1 MRKTAEHRDKTY
13 KSANGI
19 IKNGFVGG
27 IIILTVS
34 NLLVKVTGLLFKI
47 PMNYIMGDTGMGY
60 YNSAYSIYTLFYMLS
75 TSGLPVAIS
84 VTVSEKRAQGKIGSA
99 KKVFHLA
106 LAVFAAIGLLAFVLM
121 FFASGKLALLI
132 SSELSAMSVSAAA
145 PTILFVCVSGA
156 YRGYFQG
163 CGNMMPTAVSQLIE
177 AMGKLL
183 IGIACALYAIRMG
196 AEIHVVAA
204 YAVFGLTAGS
214 FVGMLYLII
223 TGFVR
228 GDRDLV
234 TEHEIDYTSDK
245 TGSIFR
251 RFLAISIPVTLSAS
265 VMSLTNT
272 LDTAMIQRIL
282 ILSGM
287 TAEEATAAYGNYT
300 SLAVPLFNL
309 PPVLIYP
316 IAANIRDQ
324 FAASFG
330 GIKDS
335 IVGAFEAAKEKITMS
350 LRYALII
357 GLPCAMG
364 LSALSDPILCLLYN
378 DTSAHAAAM
387 LLTLLAPSSLLVCIL
402 AITNSVLQ
410 GCGKEKMPV
419 ISMLVGG
426 GVKLLSG
433 MLLIKLYGISGAPMS
448 TFLCYLTV
456 TVMNLAFTVRYT
468 KVHLT
473 PGMLY
478 KPLLSAVVCSLSAVL
493 VNSILKPVLGSS
505 PACVSSV
512 LVAAVVYLTMLILL
526 GEVSL
531 TDIKNIIK
539 SKSKIKEK

>member
-106 LAVFAAIGLLAFVLM
+106 LAVFAAIGLLAFALM
-121 FFASGKLALLI
+121 FFTSGKLALLI
-132 SSELSAMSVSAAA
+132 SSELSAMSIAAAA

-214 FVGMLYLII
+214 FVGMLYLVI

-245 TGSIFR
+245 TGSIFK

-272 LDTAMIQRIL
+272 LDTAMIRRHTGTIPRLQSR
-282 ILSGM
+282 
-287 TAEEATAAYGNYT
+287 
-300 SLAVPLFNL
+300 F
-309 PPVLIYP
+309 
-316 IAANIRDQ
+316 
-324 FAASFG
+324 
-330 GIKDS
+330 S
-335 IVGAFEAAKEKITMS
+335 IF
-350 LRYALII
+350 RRF
-357 GLPCAMG
+357 
-364 LSALSDPILCLLYN
+364 
-378 DTSAHAAAM
+378 
-387 LLTLLAPSSLLVCIL
+387 SS
-402 AITNSVLQ
+402 T
-410 GCGKEKMPV
+410 
-419 ISMLVGG
+419 
-426 GVKLLSG
+426 
-433 MLLIKLYGISGAPMS
+433 
-448 TFLCYLTV
+448 
-456 TVMNLAFTVRYT
+456 R
-468 KVHLT
+468 
-473 PGMLY
+473 
-478 KPLLSAVVCSLSAVL
+478 
-493 VNSILKPVLGSS
+493 
-505 PACVSSV
+505 
-512 LVAAVVYLTMLILL
+512 
-526 GEVSL
+526 
-531 TDIKNIIK
+531 
-539 SKSKIKEK
+539 

>member
-106 LAVFAAIGLLAFVLM
+106 LAVFAAIGLLAFALM

-183 IGIACALYAIRMG
+183 IGIACALYAIRRG

-214 FVGMLYLII
+214 FVGMLYLVI

-245 TGSIFR
+245 TGSIFK

-316 IAANIRDQ
+316 IAYSLVPVV
-324 FAASFG
+324 AAAAG
-330 GIKDS
+330 DGK
-335 IVGAFEAAKEKITMS
+335 FEAARDKIRVS

-378 DTSAHAAAM
+378 DTSAHSAAM

-419 ISMLVGG
+419 ISMLAGG

-433 MLLIKLYGISGAPMS
+433 MLLIKLCGISGAPMS

-493 VNSILKPVLGSS
+493 FNSILKPALGSS
-505 PACVSSV
+505 PACVTSV

>member
-106 LAVFAAIGLLAFVLM
+106 LAVFAAIGLLAFALM
-121 FFASGKLALLI
+121 FFASDKLALLI
-132 SSELSAMSVSAAA
+132 SSELSAMSIAAAA

-245 TGSIFR
+245 TGSIFK

-316 IAANIRDQ
+316 IAYSLVPVV
-324 FAASFG
+324 AAAAAG
-330 GIKDS
+330 EGKI
-335 IVGAFEAAKEKITMS
+335 EAAKEKITMS
-350 LRYALII
+350 LKYALII

-433 MLLIKLYGISGAPMS
+433 MLLIKLCGISGAPMS

-468 KVHLT
+468 KVRLT

-493 VNSILKPVLGSS
+493 FNNILKPVLGSS

-539 SKSKIKEK
+539 SKSKVKVK

>member
-13 KSANGI
+13 KRTNGI

-106 LAVFAAIGLLAFVLM
+106 LAVFAAIGLLAFALM
-121 FFASGKLALLI
+121 FFASDKLALLI
-132 SSELSAMSVSAAA
+132 SSELSAMSVAAAA

-177 AMGKLL
+177 AIGKLL

-214 FVGMLYLII
+214 FVGMLYLVI

-316 IAANIRDQ
+316 IAYSLVPVV
-324 FAASFG
+324 AAAAG
-330 GIKDS
+330 DGK
-335 IVGAFEAAKEKITMS
+335 FEAARDKIRVS
-350 LRYALII
+350 LKYALII

-419 ISMLVGG
+419 ISMLAGG

-433 MLLIKLYGISGAPMS
+433 MLLIKLCGISGAPMS

-468 KVHLT
+468 KVRLT

-493 VNSILKPVLGSS
+493 VNNILKPALGSS

-539 SKSKIKEK
+539 SKSKIKVK

>member
-13 KSANGI
+13 KSTNGI

-106 LAVFAAIGLLAFVLM
+106 LAVFAAIGLLAFALM
-121 FFASGKLALLI
+121 FFASDKLALLI
-132 SSELSAMSVSAAA
+132 SSELSAMSVAAAA

-177 AMGKLL
+177 AIGKLL
-183 IGIACALYAIRMG
+183 IGIACALYAIHMG

-214 FVGMLYLII
+214 FVGMLYLVI

-316 IAANIRDQ
+316 IAYSLVPVV
-324 FAASFG
+324 AAAAG
-330 GIKDS
+330 DGK
-335 IVGAFEAAKEKITMS
+335 FEAARDKIRVS
-350 LRYALII
+350 LKYALII

-419 ISMLVGG
+419 ISMLAGG

-433 MLLIKLYGISGAPMS
+433 MLLIKLCGISGAPMS

-468 KVHLT
+468 KVRLT

-493 VNSILKPVLGSS
+493 VNSILKPALGSS

-539 SKSKIKEK
+539 SKSKIKVK

>member
-1 MRKTAEHRDKTY
+1 MRKTAEHRVKTY
-13 KSANGI
+13 KSTNGI

-106 LAVFAAIGLLAFVLM
+106 LAVFAAIGLLAFALM
-121 FFASGKLALLI
+121 FFASDKLALLI
-132 SSELSAMSVSAAA
+132 SSELSAMSVAAAA

-177 AMGKLL
+177 AIGKLL
-183 IGIACALYAIRMG
+183 IGIACALYAIRIG

-214 FVGMLYLII
+214 FVGMLYLVI

-316 IAANIRDQ
+316 IAYSLVPVV
-324 FAASFG
+324 AAAAG
-330 GIKDS
+330 DGK
-335 IVGAFEAAKEKITMS
+335 FEAARDKIRVS
-350 LRYALII
+350 LKYALII

-419 ISMLVGG
+419 ISMLAGG

-433 MLLIKLYGISGAPMS
+433 MLLIKLCGISGAPMS

-468 KVHLT
+468 KVRLT

-478 KPLLSAVVCSLSAVL
+478 KPFLSAVVCSLSAVL
-493 VNSILKPVLGSS
+493 VNSILKPALGSS

-539 SKSKIKEK
+539 SKSKIKVK

>member
-13 KSANGI
+13 KSTNGL

-106 LAVFAAIGLLAFVLM
+106 LAVFAAIGLLAFALM
-121 FFASGKLALLI
+121 FFASDKLALLI
-132 SSELSAMSVSAAA
+132 SSELSAMSVAAAA
-145 PTILFVCVSGA
+145 PTILCVCVSGA

-177 AMGKLL
+177 AIGKLL
-183 IGIACALYAIRMG
+183 IGIACALYAIRIG

-214 FVGMLYLII
+214 FVGMLYLVI

-316 IAANIRDQ
+316 IAYSLVPVV
-324 FAASFG
+324 AAAAG
-330 GIKDS
+330 DGK
-335 IVGAFEAAKEKITMS
+335 FEAARDKIRVS
-350 LRYALII
+350 LKYALII

-419 ISMLVGG
+419 ISMLAGG

-433 MLLIKLYGISGAPMS
+433 MLLIKLCGISGAPVS

-468 KVHLT
+468 KVRLT

-493 VNSILKPVLGSS
+493 VNSILKPALGSS
-505 PACVSSV
+505 PACVASV

-539 SKSKIKEK
+539 SKSKIKVK

>member
-13 KSANGI
+13 KSTNGI

-106 LAVFAAIGLLAFVLM
+106 LAVFAAIGLLAFALM
-121 FFASGKLALLI
+121 FFASDKLALLI
-132 SSELSAMSVSAAA
+132 SSELSAMSIAAAA

-177 AMGKLL
+177 AIGKLL
-183 IGIACALYAIRMG
+183 IGIACALYAIHMG

-214 FVGMLYLII
+214 FVGMLYLVI

-316 IAANIRDQ
+316 IAYSLVPVVA
-324 FAASFG
+324 AASG
-330 GIKDS
+330 DGK
-335 IVGAFEAAKEKITMS
+335 FEAARDKIRVS
-350 LRYALII
+350 LKYALII

-419 ISMLVGG
+419 ISMLAGG

-433 MLLIKLYGISGAPMS
+433 MLLIKLCGISGAPVS

-468 KVHLT
+468 KVRLT

-493 VNSILKPVLGSS
+493 VNSILKPALGSS
-505 PACVSSV
+505 PACVTSV

>member
-13 KSANGI
+13 KSTNGI

-106 LAVFAAIGLLAFVLM
+106 LAVFAAIGLLAFALM
-121 FFASGKLALLI
+121 FFASDKLALLI
-132 SSELSAMSVSAAA
+132 SSELSAMSVAAAA

-177 AMGKLL
+177 AIGKLL

-214 FVGMLYLII
+214 FVGMLYLVI

-228 GDRDLV
+228 GDCDLV

-316 IAANIRDQ
+316 IAYSLVPVV
-324 FAASFG
+324 AAAAG
-330 GIKDS
+330 DGK
-335 IVGAFEAAKEKITMS
+335 FEAARDKIRVS
-350 LRYALII
+350 LKYALII

-419 ISMLVGG
+419 ISMLAGG

-433 MLLIKLYGISGAPMS
+433 MLLIKLCGISGAPMS

-468 KVHLT
+468 KVRLT

-493 VNSILKPVLGSS
+493 VNSILKPALGSS

-539 SKSKIKEK
+539 SKSKIKVK

>member
-106 LAVFAAIGLLAFVLM
+106 LAVFAAIGLLAFALM

-132 SSELSAMSVSAAA
+132 SSELSAMSIAAAA

-183 IGIACALYAIRMG
+183 IGIACALYAIRVG

-316 IAANIRDQ
+316 IAYSLVPVV
-324 FAASFG
+324 AAAAG
-330 GIKDS
+330 EGKI
-335 IVGAFEAAKEKITMS
+335 EAAREKITMS

-410 GCGKEKMPV
+410 GCGKEIMPV

-433 MLLIKLYGISGAPMS
+433 MLLIKLYGISGAPVS

-456 TVMNLAFTVRYT
+456 TVMNLAFIVRYT
-468 KVHLT
+468 KVRLT

-493 VNSILKPVLGSS
+493 FNNILKPVLGSS

>member
-1 MRKTAEHRDKTY
+1 MRKTAEHRVKTY
-13 KSANGI
+13 KSTNVI

-106 LAVFAAIGLLAFVLM
+106 LAVFAAIGLLAFALM
-121 FFASGKLALLI
+121 FFASDKLALLI
-132 SSELSAMSVSAAA
+132 SSELSAMSVAAAA

-177 AMGKLL
+177 AIGKLL
-183 IGIACALYAIRMG
+183 IGIACALYAIHMG

-214 FVGMLYLII
+214 FVGMLYLVI

-234 TEHEIDYTSDK
+234 TEHEINYTSDK

-316 IAANIRDQ
+316 IAYSLVPVV
-324 FAASFG
+324 AAAAG
-330 GIKDS
+330 DGK
-335 IVGAFEAAKEKITMS
+335 FEAARDKIRVS
-350 LRYALII
+350 LKYALII

-419 ISMLVGG
+419 ISMLAGG

-433 MLLIKLYGISGAPMS
+433 MLLIKLCGISGAPMS

-468 KVHLT
+468 KVRLT

-493 VNSILKPVLGSS
+493 VNSILKPALGSS

-531 TDIKNIIK
+531 TNIKNIIK
-539 SKSKIKEK
+539 SKSKVKVK

>member
-13 KSANGI
+13 KSTNGL

-106 LAVFAAIGLLAFVLM
+106 LAVFAAIGLLAFALM
-121 FFASGKLALLI
+121 FFASDKLALLI
-132 SSELSAMSVSAAA
+132 SSELSAMSVAAAA
-145 PTILFVCVSGA
+145 PTILCVCVSGA

-177 AMGKLL
+177 AIGKLL
-183 IGIACALYAIRMG
+183 IGIACALYAIRIG

-214 FVGMLYLII
+214 FVGMLYLVI

-287 TAEEATAAYGNYT
+287 TAEEATAAYGNYA

-316 IAANIRDQ
+316 IAYSLVPVV
-324 FAASFG
+324 AAAAG
-330 GIKDS
+330 DGK
-335 IVGAFEAAKEKITMS
+335 FEAARDKIRVS
-350 LRYALII
+350 LKYALII

-378 DTSAHAAAM
+378 ATSAHAAAM

-419 ISMLVGG
+419 ISMLAGG

-433 MLLIKLYGISGAPMS
+433 MLLIKLCGISGAPVS

-468 KVHLT
+468 KVRLT

-493 VNSILKPVLGSS
+493 VNSILKPALGSS
-505 PACVSSV
+505 PACVASV

-539 SKSKIKEK
+539 SKSKIKVK

>member
-1 MRKTAEHRDKTY
+1 MRKTAEHRVKTY
-13 KSANGI
+13 KSTNGI

-106 LAVFAAIGLLAFVLM
+106 LAVFAAIGLLAFALM
-121 FFASGKLALLI
+121 FFASDKLALLI
-132 SSELSAMSVSAAA
+132 SSELSAMSIAAAA

-183 IGIACALYAIRMG
+183 IGIACALYAIRRG

-223 TGFVR
+223 TRFVR

-245 TGSIFR
+245 TGSIFK
-251 RFLAISIPVTLSAS
+251 RFLTISIPVTLSAS

-316 IAANIRDQ
+316 IAYSLVPAVAAAAGEGKIEAVRDKIR
-324 FAASFG
+324 
-330 GIKDS
+330 
-335 IVGAFEAAKEKITMS
+335 VS
-350 LRYALII
+350 LKYALII

-433 MLLIKLYGISGAPMS
+433 MLLIKLCGISGAPMS

-468 KVHLT
+468 KVRLT

-493 VNSILKPVLGSS
+493 FNNILKPVLGSS
-505 PACVSSV
+505 PACVTSV

-539 SKSKIKEK
+539 SKSKIKVK

>member
-1 MRKTAEHRDKTY
+1 MRKTAEHRVKTY
-13 KSANGI
+13 KSTNGI

-106 LAVFAAIGLLAFVLM
+106 LAVFAAIGLLAFALM
-121 FFASGKLALLI
+121 FFASDKLALLI
-132 SSELSAMSVSAAA
+132 SSELSAMSVAAAA

-177 AMGKLL
+177 AIGKLL
-183 IGIACALYAIRMG
+183 IGIACALYAIHMG

-214 FVGMLYLII
+214 FVGMLYLVI

-316 IAANIRDQ
+316 IAYSLVPVV
-324 FAASFG
+324 AAAAG
-330 GIKDS
+330 DGK
-335 IVGAFEAAKEKITMS
+335 FEAARDKIRVS
-350 LRYALII
+350 LKYALII

-419 ISMLVGG
+419 ISMLAGG

-433 MLLIKLYGISGAPMS
+433 MLLIKLCGISGAPMS

-468 KVHLT
+468 KVRLT

-493 VNSILKPVLGSS
+493 VNSILKPALGSS

-539 SKSKIKEK
+539 SKSKIKVK

>member
-106 LAVFAAIGLLAFVLM
+106 LAVFAAIGLIAFALM

-132 SSELSAMSVSAAA
+132 SSELSAMSIAAAA

-245 TGSIFR
+245 TGSIFK

-316 IAANIRDQ
+316 IAYSLVPAV
-324 FAASFG
+324 AAAG
-330 GIKDS
+330 EGKI
-335 IVGAFEAAKEKITMS
+335 EAAKEKITMS

-378 DTSAHAAAM
+378 GTSAHAASM

-433 MLLIKLYGISGAPMS
+433 MLLIKLCGISGAPMS

-468 KVHLT
+468 KVRLT

-493 VNSILKPVLGSS
+493 VNSILKPALGSS

>member
-13 KSANGI
+13 KSTNGI

-106 LAVFAAIGLLAFVLM
+106 LAVFAAIGLLAFALM
-121 FFASGKLALLI
+121 FFASDKLALLI
-132 SSELSAMSVSAAA
+132 SSELSAMSVAAAA

-177 AMGKLL
+177 AIGKLL

-214 FVGMLYLII
+214 FVGMLYLVI

-287 TAEEATAAYGNYT
+287 TAEEATSAYGNYT

-316 IAANIRDQ
+316 IAYSLVPVV
-324 FAASFG
+324 AAAAG
-330 GIKDS
+330 DGK
-335 IVGAFEAAKEKITMS
+335 FEAARDKIRVS
-350 LRYALII
+350 LKYALII

-419 ISMLVGG
+419 ISMLAGG

-433 MLLIKLYGISGAPMS
+433 MLLIKLCGISGAPMS

-468 KVHLT
+468 KVRLT

-493 VNSILKPVLGSS
+493 VNNILKPALGSS

-539 SKSKIKEK
+539 SKSKIKVK

>member
-106 LAVFAAIGLLAFVLM
+106 LAVFAAIGLLAFALM

-132 SSELSAMSVSAAA
+132 SSELSAMSVAAAA

-245 TGSIFR
+245 TGSIFK

-316 IAANIRDQ
+316 IAYSLVPVV
-324 FAASFG
+324 AAAAG
-330 GIKDS
+330 DGK
-335 IVGAFEAAKEKITMS
+335 FEAARDKIRVS
-350 LRYALII
+350 LKYALII

-364 LSALSDPILCLLYN
+364 LSVLSDPILCLLYN

-433 MLLIKLYGISGAPMS
+433 MFLIKLCGISGAPVS

-493 VNSILKPVLGSS
+493 FNNILKPVLGSS

-512 LVAAVVYLTMLILL
+512 LSAAVVYLTMLILL
-526 GEVSL
+526 GEISL

-539 SKSKIKEK
+539 SKSKVKVK

>member
-13 KSANGI
+13 KRTNGI

-106 LAVFAAIGLLAFVLM
+106 LAVFAAIGLLAFALM
-121 FFASGKLALLI
+121 FFASDKLALLI
-132 SSELSAMSVSAAA
+132 SSELSAMSVAAAA

-177 AMGKLL
+177 AIGKLL

-214 FVGMLYLII
+214 FVGMLYLVI

-287 TAEEATAAYGNYT
+287 TAEEATSAYGNYT

-316 IAANIRDQ
+316 IAYSLVPVV
-324 FAASFG
+324 AAAAG
-330 GIKDS
+330 DGK
-335 IVGAFEAAKEKITMS
+335 FEAARDKIRVS
-350 LRYALII
+350 LKYALII

-419 ISMLVGG
+419 ISMLAGG

-433 MLLIKLYGISGAPMS
+433 MLLIKLCGISGAPMS

-468 KVHLT
+468 KVRLT

-493 VNSILKPVLGSS
+493 VNNILKPALGSS

-539 SKSKIKEK
+539 SKSKIKVK

>member
-106 LAVFAAIGLLAFVLM
+106 LAVFAAIGLLAFALM
-121 FFASGKLALLI
+121 FFASDKLALLI
-132 SSELSAMSVSAAA
+132 SSELSAMSIAAAA

-214 FVGMLYLII
+214 FVGMLYLVI

-316 IAANIRDQ
+316 IAYSLVPVV
-324 FAASFG
+324 AAAAG
-330 GIKDS
+330 ECKI
-335 IVGAFEAAKEKITMS
+335 EAAREKITMS

-378 DTSAHAAAM
+378 DTSAHSAAM

-433 MLLIKLYGISGAPMS
+433 MLLIKLYGISGAPVS

-493 VNSILKPVLGSS
+493 FNNILKPVLGSS

-539 SKSKIKEK
+539 SKSKLKVK

>member
-13 KSANGI
+13 KSTNGI

-106 LAVFAAIGLLAFVLM
+106 LAVFAAIGLLAFALM
-121 FFASGKLALLI
+121 FFASDKLALLI
-132 SSELSAMSVSAAA
+132 SSELSAMSVAAAA

-177 AMGKLL
+177 AIGKLL

-214 FVGMLYLII
+214 FVGMLYLVI

-316 IAANIRDQ
+316 IAYSLVPVV
-324 FAASFG
+324 AAAAG
-330 GIKDS
+330 DGK
-335 IVGAFEAAKEKITMS
+335 FEAARDKIRVS
-350 LRYALII
+350 LKYALII

-419 ISMLVGG
+419 ISMLAGG

-433 MLLIKLYGISGAPMS
+433 MLLIKLCGISGAPMS

-468 KVHLT
+468 KVRLT

-493 VNSILKPVLGSS
+493 VNRILKPALGSS

-539 SKSKIKEK
+539 SKSKIKVK

>member
-1 MRKTAEHRDKTY
+1 MY
-13 KSANGI
+13 KSTNGI

-106 LAVFAAIGLLAFVLM
+106 LAVFAAIGLLAFALM
-121 FFASGKLALLI
+121 FFASDKLALLI
-132 SSELSAMSVSAAA
+132 SSELSAMSVAAAA

-177 AMGKLL
+177 AIGKLL

-214 FVGMLYLII
+214 FVGMLYLVI

-316 IAANIRDQ
+316 IAYSLVPVV
-324 FAASFG
+324 AAAAG
-330 GIKDS
+330 DGK
-335 IVGAFEAAKEKITMS
+335 FEAARDKIRVS
-350 LRYALII
+350 LKYALII

-419 ISMLVGG
+419 ISMLAGG

-433 MLLIKLYGISGAPMS
+433 MLLIKLCGISGAPMS

-468 KVHLT
+468 KVRLT

-493 VNSILKPVLGSS
+493 VNNILKPALGSS

-539 SKSKIKEK
+539 SKSKIKVK

>member
-106 LAVFAAIGLLAFVLM
+106 LAVFAAIGLLAFALM

-132 SSELSAMSVSAAA
+132 SSELSAMSVAAAA

-183 IGIACALYAIRMG
+183 IGIACALYAIRRG

-245 TGSIFR
+245 TGSIFK

-316 IAANIRDQ
+316 IAYSLVPAV
-324 FAASFG
+324 AAAG
-330 GIKDS
+330 EGKI
-335 IVGAFEAAKEKITMS
+335 EAAKEKITMS

-433 MLLIKLYGISGAPMS
+433 MLLIKLCGISGAPMS

-468 KVHLT
+468 KVRLT

-493 VNSILKPVLGSS
+493 VNSILKPALGSS

-539 SKSKIKEK
+539 SKSKVKVK

>member
-106 LAVFAAIGLLAFVLM
+106 LAVFAAIGLLAFALM

-316 IAANIRDQ
+316 IAYSLVPAV
-324 FAASFG
+324 AA
-330 GIKDS
+330 
-335 IVGAFEAAKEKITMS
+335 AAGEGKIETAREKITMS

-433 MLLIKLYGISGAPMS
+433 MLLIKLGGISGAPMS

-468 KVHLT
+468 KVRLT

-493 VNSILKPVLGSS
+493 VNSILKPALGSS

>member
-106 LAVFAAIGLLAFVLM
+106 LAVFAAIGLLAFALM
-121 FFASGKLALLI
+121 FFASDKLALLI
-132 SSELSAMSVSAAA
+132 SSELSAMSIAAAA

-163 CGNMMPTAVSQLIE
+163 CGNMMPTAVLQLIE

-183 IGIACALYAIRMG
+183 IGIACALYAIRRG

-245 TGSIFR
+245 TGSIFK

-316 IAANIRDQ
+316 IAY
-324 FAASFG
+324 
-330 GIKDS
+330 
-335 IVGAFEAAKEKITMS
+335 S
-350 LRYALII
+350 LVPAV
-357 GLPCAMG
+357 
-364 LSALSDPILCLLYN
+364 
-378 DTSAHAAAM
+378 AAA
-387 LLTLLAPSSLLVCIL
+387 AER
-402 AITNSVLQ
+402 A
-410 GCGKEKMPV
+410 
-419 ISMLVGG
+419 
-426 GVKLLSG
+426 KL
-433 MLLIKLYGISGAPMS
+433 
-448 TFLCYLTV
+448 
-456 TVMNLAFTVRYT
+456 RRQRRR
-468 KVHLT
+468 
-473 PGMLY
+473 
-478 KPLLSAVVCSLSAVL
+478 
-493 VNSILKPVLGSS
+493 
-505 PACVSSV
+505 
-512 LVAAVVYLTMLILL
+512 
-526 GEVSL
+526 
-531 TDIKNIIK
+531 
-539 SKSKIKEK
+539 

>member
-106 LAVFAAIGLLAFVLM
+106 LAVFAAIGLLAFALM
-121 FFASGKLALLI
+121 FFASDKLALLI
-132 SSELSAMSVSAAA
+132 SSELSAMSIAAAA

-183 IGIACALYAIRMG
+183 IGIACALYAIRRG

-245 TGSIFR
+245 TGSIFK

-316 IAANIRDQ
+316 IAYSLVPAV
-324 FAASFG
+324 AAAG
-330 GIKDS
+330 EGKI
-335 IVGAFEAAKEKITMS
+335 EAAKEKITMS

-531 TDIKNIIK
+531 TNIKNIIK
-539 SKSKIKEK
+539 SKSKIKVK

>member
-106 LAVFAAIGLLAFVLM
+106 LAVFAAIGLLAFALM
-121 FFASGKLALLI
+121 FFTSGKLALLI
-132 SSELSAMSVSAAA
+132 SSELSAMSVAAAA

-183 IGIACALYAIRMG
+183 IGIACALYAIRRG
-196 AEIHVVAA
+196 AEIHVGAA

-265 VMSLTNT
+265 VMSLTNM

-316 IAANIRDQ
+316 IAYSLVPVV
-324 FAASFG
+324 AAAAG
-330 GIKDS
+330 DGK
-335 IVGAFEAAKEKITMS
+335 FEAARDKIRVS
-350 LRYALII
+350 LKYALII

-433 MLLIKLYGISGAPMS
+433 MLLIKLYGISGAPVS

-512 LVAAVVYLTMLILL
+512 LSAAVVYLTMLILL

>member
-1 MRKTAEHRDKTY
+1 MRKTAEHRVKTY
-13 KSANGI
+13 KSTNGI

-106 LAVFAAIGLLAFVLM
+106 LAVFAAIGLLAFALM
-121 FFASGKLALLI
+121 FFASDKLALLI
-132 SSELSAMSVSAAA
+132 SSELSAMSVAAAA

-177 AMGKLL
+177 AIGKLL
-183 IGIACALYAIRMG
+183 IGIACALYAIHMG

-214 FVGMLYLII
+214 FVGMLYLVI

-234 TEHEIDYTSDK
+234 TEHEINYTSDK

-316 IAANIRDQ
+316 IAYSLVPVV
-324 FAASFG
+324 AAAAG
-330 GIKDS
+330 DGK
-335 IVGAFEAAKEKITMS
+335 FEAARDKIRVS
-350 LRYALII
+350 LKYALII

-419 ISMLVGG
+419 ISMLAGG

-433 MLLIKLYGISGAPMS
+433 MLLIKLCGISGAPMS

-468 KVHLT
+468 KVRLT

-493 VNSILKPVLGSS
+493 VNSILKPALGSS

-531 TDIKNIIK
+531 TDIKNMIK
-539 SKSKIKEK
+539 SKSKIKVK

>member
-106 LAVFAAIGLLAFVLM
+106 LAVFAAIGLLAFALM
-121 FFASGKLALLI
+121 FFASDKLALLI
-132 SSELSAMSVSAAA
+132 SSELSAMSVAAAA
-145 PTILFVCVSGA
+145 PTILCVCVSGA

-177 AMGKLL
+177 AIGKLL

-214 FVGMLYLII
+214 FVGMLYLVI

-245 TGSIFR
+245 TDSIFR
-251 RFLAISIPVTLSAS
+251 RFLTISIPVTLSAS

-316 IAANIRDQ
+316 IAYSLVPVV
-324 FAASFG
+324 AAAAG
-330 GIKDS
+330 DGK
-335 IVGAFEAAKEKITMS
+335 FEAARDKIRVS
-350 LRYALII
+350 LKYALII

-419 ISMLVGG
+419 ISMLAGG

-433 MLLIKLYGISGAPMS
+433 MLLIKLCGISGAPVS

-468 KVHLT
+468 KVRLT

-493 VNSILKPVLGSS
+493 VNSILKPALGSS

-539 SKSKIKEK
+539 SKSKIKVK

>member
-13 KSANGI
+13 KRTNGI

-106 LAVFAAIGLLAFVLM
+106 LAVFAAIGLLAFALM
-121 FFASGKLALLI
+121 FFASDKLALLI
-132 SSELSAMSVSAAA
+132 SSELSAMSVAAAA

-177 AMGKLL
+177 AIGKLL
-183 IGIACALYAIRMG
+183 IGIACALYAIHMG

-214 FVGMLYLII
+214 FVGMLYLVI

-316 IAANIRDQ
+316 IAYSLVPVV
-324 FAASFG
+324 AAAAG
-330 GIKDS
+330 DGK
-335 IVGAFEAAKEKITMS
+335 FEAARDKIRVS
-350 LRYALII
+350 LKYALII

-419 ISMLVGG
+419 ISMLAGG

-433 MLLIKLYGISGAPMS
+433 MLLIKLCGISGAPMS

-468 KVHLT
+468 KVRLT

-493 VNSILKPVLGSS
+493 VNRILKPALGSS

-539 SKSKIKEK
+539 SKSKIKVK

>member
-1 MRKTAEHRDKTY
+1 MRKTAEHRVKTY
-13 KSANGI
+13 KSTNGI

-106 LAVFAAIGLLAFVLM
+106 LAVFAAIGLLAFALM
-121 FFASGKLALLI
+121 FFASDKLALLI
-132 SSELSAMSVSAAA
+132 SSELSAMSVAAAA

-177 AMGKLL
+177 AIGKLL
-183 IGIACALYAIRMG
+183 IGIACALYAIRIG

-214 FVGMLYLII
+214 FVGMLYLVI

-316 IAANIRDQ
+316 IAYSLVPVV
-324 FAASFG
+324 AAAAG
-330 GIKDS
+330 DGK
-335 IVGAFEAAKEKITMS
+335 FEAARDKIRVS
-350 LRYALII
+350 LKYALII

-419 ISMLVGG
+419 ISMLAGG

-433 MLLIKLYGISGAPMS
+433 MLLIKLCGISGAPMS

-468 KVHLT
+468 KVRLT

-493 VNSILKPVLGSS
+493 VNSILKPALGSS
-505 PACVSSV
+505 PACVASV

-539 SKSKIKEK
+539 SKSKIKVK

>member
-13 KSANGI
+13 KSTNGI

-106 LAVFAAIGLLAFVLM
+106 LAVFAAIGLLAFALM
-121 FFASGKLALLI
+121 FFASDKLALLI
-132 SSELSAMSVSAAA
+132 SSELSAMSVAAAA

-177 AMGKLL
+177 AIGKLL

-214 FVGMLYLII
+214 FVGMLYLVI

-316 IAANIRDQ
+316 IAYSLVPVV
-324 FAASFG
+324 AAAAG
-330 GIKDS
+330 DGK
-335 IVGAFEAAKEKITMS
+335 FEAARDKIRVS
-350 LRYALII
+350 LKYALII

-419 ISMLVGG
+419 ISMLAGG

-433 MLLIKLYGISGAPMS
+433 MLLIKLCGISGAPMS

-468 KVHLT
+468 KVRLT

-493 VNSILKPVLGSS
+493 VNSILKPALGSS

-539 SKSKIKEK
+539 SKSKIKVK

>member
-106 LAVFAAIGLLAFVLM
+106 LAVFAAIGLLAFALM
-121 FFASGKLALLI
+121 FFASDKLALLI
-132 SSELSAMSVSAAA
+132 SSELSAMSIAAAA

-183 IGIACALYAIRMG
+183 IGIACALYAIRRG

-234 TEHEIDYTSDK
+234 TEHEIYYTSDK
-245 TGSIFR
+245 TGSIFK

-316 IAANIRDQ
+316 IAYSLVPAV
-324 FAASFG
+324 AAAAG
-330 GIKDS
+330 EGKI
-335 IVGAFEAAKEKITMS
+335 EAAKEKITMS

-531 TDIKNIIK
+531 TNIKNIIK
-539 SKSKIKEK
+539 SKSKIKVK

>member
-13 KSANGI
+13 KRTNGI

-106 LAVFAAIGLLAFVLM
+106 LAVFAAIGLLAFALM
-121 FFASGKLALLI
+121 FFASDKLALLI
-132 SSELSAMSVSAAA
+132 SSELSAMSVAAAA

-177 AMGKLL
+177 AIGKLL

-214 FVGMLYLII
+214 FVGMLYLVI

-316 IAANIRDQ
+316 IAYSLVPVV
-324 FAASFG
+324 AAAAG
-330 GIKDS
+330 DGK
-335 IVGAFEAAKEKITMS
+335 FEAARDKIRVS
-350 LRYALII
+350 LKYALII

-419 ISMLVGG
+419 ISMLAGG

-433 MLLIKLYGISGAPMS
+433 MLLIKLCGISGAPMS

-468 KVHLT
+468 KVRLT

-493 VNSILKPVLGSS
+493 VNSILKPALGSS

-539 SKSKIKEK
+539 SKSKIKVK

>member
-13 KSANGI
+13 KSTNGI

-106 LAVFAAIGLLAFVLM
+106 LAVFAAIGLLAFALM
-121 FFASGKLALLI
+121 FFASDKLALLI
-132 SSELSAMSVSAAA
+132 SSELSAMSVAAAA

-177 AMGKLL
+177 AIGKLL
-183 IGIACALYAIRMG
+183 IGIACALYAIHMG

-214 FVGMLYLII
+214 FVGMLYLVI

-316 IAANIRDQ
+316 IAYSLVPVV
-324 FAASFG
+324 AAAAG
-330 GIKDS
+330 DGK
-335 IVGAFEAAKEKITMS
+335 FEAARDKIRVS
-350 LRYALII
+350 LKYALII

-419 ISMLVGG
+419 ISMLAGG

-433 MLLIKLYGISGAPMS
+433 MLLIKLCGISGAPMS

-456 TVMNLAFTVRYT
+456 TVMNLVFTVRYT
-468 KVHLT
+468 KVRLT

-493 VNSILKPVLGSS
+493 VNNILKPALGSS

-539 SKSKIKEK
+539 SKSKIKVK

>member
-106 LAVFAAIGLLAFVLM
+106 LAVFAAIGLLAFALM

-316 IAANIRDQ
+316 IAYSLIPAV
-324 FAASFG
+324 AAAAG
-330 GIKDS
+330 EGKIE
-335 IVGAFEAAKEKITMS
+335 VAKEKITMS

-419 ISMLVGG
+419 ISMLAGG

-433 MLLIKLYGISGAPMS
+433 MLLIKLCGISGAPMS

-493 VNSILKPVLGSS
+493 VNSILKPALGSS

>member
-13 KSANGI
+13 KRTNGI

-106 LAVFAAIGLLAFVLM
+106 LAVFAAIGLLAFALM
-121 FFASGKLALLI
+121 FFASDKLALLI
-132 SSELSAMSVSAAA
+132 SSELSAMSIAAAA

-177 AMGKLL
+177 AIGKLL

-234 TEHEIDYTSDK
+234 TEHEINYTSDK

-316 IAANIRDQ
+316 IAYSLVPVV
-324 FAASFG
+324 AAAAG
-330 GIKDS
+330 DGK
-335 IVGAFEAAKEKITMS
+335 FEAARDKIRVS
-350 LRYALII
+350 LKYALII

-419 ISMLVGG
+419 ISMLAGG

-433 MLLIKLYGISGAPMS
+433 MLLIKLCGISGAPMS

-468 KVHLT
+468 KVRLT

-493 VNSILKPVLGSS
+493 VNSILKPALGSS

-539 SKSKIKEK
+539 SKSKIKVK

>member
-106 LAVFAAIGLLAFVLM
+106 LAVFAAIGLIAFALM

-132 SSELSAMSVSAAA
+132 SSELSAMSIAAAA

-245 TGSIFR
+245 TGSIFK

-316 IAANIRDQ
+316 IAYSLVPAV
-324 FAASFG
+324 AAAG
-330 GIKDS
+330 EGKI
-335 IVGAFEAAKEKITMS
+335 EAAKEKITMS

-378 DTSAHAAAM
+378 DTSAHAASM

-433 MLLIKLYGISGAPMS
+433 MLLIKLCGISGAPMS

-468 KVHLT
+468 KVRLT

-493 VNSILKPVLGSS
+493 VNSILKPALGSS